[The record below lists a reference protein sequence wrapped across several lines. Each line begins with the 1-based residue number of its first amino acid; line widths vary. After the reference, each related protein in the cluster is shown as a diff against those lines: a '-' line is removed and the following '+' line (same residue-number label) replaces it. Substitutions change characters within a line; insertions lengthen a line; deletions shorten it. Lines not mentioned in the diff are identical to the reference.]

1 MKKLRSSSLLSQ
13 YILLYIFVVFTP
25 VLIIFFSLLQSNQTL
40 EKEIISANKTSVTLV
55 QDALDNMFQGMDHTL
70 KYLGANAAF
79 SRFTLA
85 DDPVHATEA
94 LQNVVDSSNHLK
106 EVLLFSR
113 GDPWLYSNEGRQDES
128 TLRHSAFLQQYL
140 DGGNTVEQWTEQ
152 LRSCRN
158 KVYLT
163 SDGFDAASPLFLFS
177 PIFYEYQDQSDNP
190 VRCAALVID
199 QQYISYL
206 FHSARTTDSDSL
218 LLLNGNMDI
227 LSSLTKDEDN
237 DTALQI
243 ADYLKANPAIVEK
256 GYGELQNSDLLLF
269 VTKSE
274 NTGLCYVRYL
284 PKDIAFQS
292 LDRQILYTV
301 AMAVLAFVIALTLI
315 SMAIRRS
322 YTPIRKLASWV
333 RDQKPEET
341 PESQNELTLF
351 QEALNTAYTQNE
363 ELAQTVNLSR
373 QGMLDY
379 LLANLINGS
388 FRSKDAFLA
397 AFQAHGIDPD
407 KRYYAVCSILI
418 EEDDDLPDFAD
429 ILKTIRSEVPDTF
442 CVLAKDML
450 LERKIILV
458 IGSDSNDYGAYT
470 ILVTD
475 IKNRLLEQDSLLTS
489 IGMSPFYDSFTLVG
503 KSYLD
508 SINALD
514 YRMVYGKDCLIT
526 PDIYN
531 SNSPGLSD
539 SYPSTDL
546 ELLDSSLISH
556 NAEMAATVLRRINAN
571 IKLKSYSL
579 HMAKYICYDIFSIF
593 RKDADFSDAGNSRTL
608 TQTLDVTRLTGYAT
622 VDEFFSV
629 LLDMIEDRF
638 SSEKSPETPQSANIG
653 AQLLEYTDAHCLSY
667 DFQAKNMA
675 EHFNI
680 SPQYMR
686 KLFKN
691 HTGMSVSEYVS
702 NKRLEKS
709 MHLLAQTDMNLQDIV
724 VQIGN
729 SDISGFVRFFKQK
742 TGMTP
747 GQYRKAKRPTE

>member
-1 MKKLRSSSLLSQ
+1 MKKFHSSSLLSQ
-13 YILLYIFVVFTP
+13 YVILYTLIVFTP
-25 VLIIFFSLLQSNQTL
+25 VFIIFISLLHSNKAL
-40 EKEIISANKTSVTLV
+40 EKEIINRNQAPITLV
-55 QDALDNMFQGMDHTL
+55 QDALDNMFLGMDNTL
-70 KYLGANAAF
+70 DYLGANASF
-79 SRFTLA
+79 SRFSLA
-85 DDPVHATEA
+85 DDPLQATES
-94 LQNVVDSSNHLK
+94 LRNVIRSNSHLTEIIINSK
-106 EVLLFSR
+106 N
-113 GDPWLYSNEGRQDES
+113 DPWLYSSEGRHNENSLQNTEFLAQYLTDGHSIEQWLN
-128 TLRHSAFLQQYL
+128 TLRGCTKKHYL
-140 DGGNTVEQWTEQ
+140 SG
-152 LRSCRN
+152 S
-158 KVYLT
+158 
-163 SDGFDAASPLFLFS
+163 SFDPDAPLCLLS
-177 PIFYEYQDQSDNP
+177 PIFYEYQAHTATP
-190 VRCAALVID
+190 VRTVALIID
-199 QQYISYL
+199 RQYINDL
-206 FHSARTTDSDSL
+206 FRSTRAADSESL
-218 LLLNGNMDI
+218 LLLNGNMEI
-227 LSSLTKDEDN
+227 LSALTTDDGKH
-237 DTALQI
+237 TALQV
-243 ADYLKANPAIVEK
+243 ANCLKENPDIIEN
-256 GYGELQNSDLLLF
+256 GYGQLKGSDFVIF

-274 NTGLCYVRYL
+274 STGLCYVRYL
-284 PKDIAFQS
+284 PKAVAFQS
-292 LDRQILYTV
+292 LDRQIIYTV
-301 AMAVLAFVIALTLI
+301 AMAVLAFVIALSLI
-315 SMAIRRS
+315 FMAIKQS
-322 YTPIRKLASWV
+322 YAPIRKLASWI
-333 RDQKPEET
+333 RDQQPEET
-341 PESQNELTLF
+341 SGPQNELTLF
-351 QEALNTAYTQNE
+351 QEALSSAYTHNE
-363 ELAQTVNLSR
+363 GLVQTVTLSR

-388 FRSKDAFLA
+388 FRSKEAFLD
-397 AFQAHGIDPD
+397 AFQAHDIDFD
-407 KRYYAVCSILI
+407 KHYFAVCSILI

-429 ILKTIRSEVPDTF
+429 VLKTIRSEVPDTF

-450 LERKIILV
+450 LARKIILV

-593 RKDADFSDAGNSRTL
+593 RKAADSSDAGNSRTL

-638 SSEKSPETPQSANIG
+638 GSEKSPETPQSANIG
-653 AQLLEYTDAHCLSY
+653 AQLLEYTDTHCLSY

-691 HTGMSVSEYVS
+691 HTGMSVSEYIA

-709 MHLLAQTDMNLQDIV
+709 MHLLANTDMNLQDIV